1 MLTSW
6 WTSRAPS
13 IADLVKKDVE
23 EFNMTQQEADRR
35 FLVTDEAFEAST
47 WIFNQIRDV
56 SLVAYGDAL
65 KERIGPLLAH
75 HHLHS

>member
-6 WTSRAPS
+6 WMSRAPS

-35 FLVTDEAFEAST
+35 FLVTDEAYEAST

-56 SLVAYGDAL
+56 ALVAFGDAL
-65 KERIGPLLAH
+65 TERISPLLTH